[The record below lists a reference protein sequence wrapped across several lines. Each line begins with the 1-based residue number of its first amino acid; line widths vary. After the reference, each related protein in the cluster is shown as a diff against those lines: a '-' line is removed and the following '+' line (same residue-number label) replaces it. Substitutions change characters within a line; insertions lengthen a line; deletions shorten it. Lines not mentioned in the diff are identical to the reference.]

1 MIGDG
6 ETGENW
12 REGEREREV
21 TLFKMCLCDNYLK
34 STKGSPDNLIHT
46 ALHLN

>member
-6 ETGENW
+6 EREN
-12 REGEREREV
+12 RRVGERKLYSRYD
-21 TLFKMCLCDNYLK
+21 TCDNYLK

-46 ALHLN
+46 TLHLN

>member
-12 REGEREREV
+12 REGERERGREGERGNFIQNV
-21 TLFKMCLCDNYLK
+21 FV
-34 STKGSPDNLIHT
+34 
-46 ALHLN
+46 